1 MIDHSTVD
9 RIFDT
14 AQIYDVVSDFVSLK
28 KRGTNYLG
36 LCPFHNEKTP
46 SFIVSPAKNICK
58 CFGCGKGGSPVN
70 FIMEKE
76 QFSYPEALRYL
87 AKKYNIEIQEKE
99 LTPEQMAQHT
109 ERESLFTINEFAQK
123 YFADI
128 VQNNDEGKAVGM
140 AYFRERGFRDD
151 IIQKFG
157 LGYAPENPRDVFS
170 KDAIKKGYKKEFL
183 VKTGLTIEGDNDYI
197 VDRFRGRVLFP
208 VHSVS
213 GKVVAFGGR
222 VLKTDAK
229 TAKYVNSP
237 ESEIY
242 KKREQLYG
250 IFFAKQQIVKSDCC
264 YLVEGYTD
272 VISMHQAG
280 IENVVASS
288 GTALTAEQIRLIR
301 RFTSNITLIF
311 DGDSAGIKA
320 SMKGIDLLLEESMN
334 VKVLL
339 LPDGED
345 PDSFARKQDAS
356 QFITYINE
364 HQTDFI
370 RFKTQLLLEDAKGD
384 PIKRATLI
392 KDIVHSI
399 SVIPD
404 GIVRSVYVRECSKL
418 LEIEES
424 ALYDGINQQKK
435 QQQSQQPPKSPS
447 RGTFS
452 AEQPNEVERKQFPL
466 EGAEGAVGV
475 SSSVQTAPSPLERAG
490 GEVEERE
497 IIRVL
502 MRYGEQ
508 KFYVGDAS
516 TPLSNQ
522 REISVAQYII
532 DDLENDQLELNNPLY
547 QLCIEKTKSVLNDET
562 WIAEQYFTQNRNA
575 DISRLAT
582 DLVTDSYT
590 LSKMHKRLN
599 FNLETEQSRL
609 HEVVPRAVNEF
620 KNKFIA
626 KKRKELEQQIK
637 TAQENGEGE
646 KILELM
652 REISELDK
660 IKKLFAKHLGERIIT
675 K

>member
-9 RIFDT
+9 RIFGA

-28 KRGTNYLG
+28 KRGTNYIG

-76 QFSYPEALRYL
+76 QISYPEALRYL

-99 LTPEQMAQHT
+99 LTPEQMAQHS
-109 ERESLFTINEFAQK
+109 ERESLLTINEFAQK
-123 YFADI
+123 YFAGI
-128 VQNNDEGKAVGM
+128 LHNNDEGKAIGL

-151 IIQKFG
+151 TILKFG
-157 LGYAPENPRDVFS
+157 LGYAVENPRDSFS
-170 KDAIKKGYKKEFL
+170 KDAIQKGYKKEFL
-183 VKTGLTIEGDNDYI
+183 IKTGLTIDGDNYI
-197 VDRFRGRVLFP
+197 ADRFRGRVIFP
-208 VHSVS
+208 VHTVS

-222 VLKTDAK
+222 VLKKDAK

-250 IFFAKQQIVKSDCC
+250 IFFAKQQIVKTDCC

-288 GTALTAEQIRLIR
+288 GTALTSEQIRLIR

-320 SMKGIDLLLEESMN
+320 SLKGIDLLLEEGMN
-334 VKVLL
+334 IKVLL

-356 QFITYINE
+356 EFITYINE

-404 GIVRSVYVRECSKL
+404 GIVRSVYIRECSKL
-418 LEIEES
+418 LEINETT
-424 ALYDGINQQKK
+424 LYEGISKQKK
-435 QQQSQQPPKSPS
+435 QRQVPLTPLKERNFKAAESLSANTNADLQPIAFIDSP
-447 RGTFS
+447 
-452 AEQPNEVERKQFPL
+452 
-466 EGAEGAVGV
+466 
-475 SSSVQTAPSPLERAG
+475 
-490 GEVEERE
+490 EERE
-497 IIRVL
+497 IVRCL

-508 KFYVGDAS
+508 KFHVGE
-516 TPLSNQ
+516 N
-522 REISVAQYII
+522 EVSVARYII
-532 DDLENDQLELNNPLY
+532 DDLEHDHLEFTNSLY
-547 QLCIEKTKSVLNDET
+547 KLCIEESKSFADNDN
-562 WIAEQYFTQNRNA
+562 WNAEQYFTQHRNV
-575 DISRLAT
+575 DISSLAA
-582 DLVTDSYT
+582 DLVTDNYT
-590 LSKMHKRLN
+590 LSNMHRRREPNMK
-599 FNLETEQSRL
+599 TEENRL
-609 HEVVPRAVNEF
+609 HELVPRAVNEF
-620 KNKFIA
+620 KNKFLA
-626 KKRKELEQQIK
+626 GKRKELAGQLK
-637 TAQENGEGE
+637 TAQENGDSDI
-646 KILELM
+646 ILALM

-660 IKKLFAKHLGERIIT
+660 IKQLFAKNLGERIVT